1 MRIKLTLLLMLAF
14 ALPTLAASGVKGTL
28 VDATTGKPV
37 ADANIFL
44 SNQSLYVM
52 GGADGVFTISKAAPG
67 PDVLEISA
75 YGYDDLQMDVNIPDG
90 RILDLGDIKLTARS
104 AAYSAQGNEDYNY
117 DDSNAMEDEGA
128 MQGIGTIQGATD
140 NIYYQ
145 ATNYDF
151 SVMRFRFRG
160 YDTNWNAG
168 YINGFN
174 FNDGMRGRFNFSGF
188 GGMTSSA
195 FRNRSVDVGL
205 DAANYGFGNIGGSSN
220 FTTYASEYAPGFRG
234 NLSYTNSNYML
245 RLMLQYST
253 GLNKHG
259 WAFSA
264 SIIGR
269 YAPEG
274 VIKGTFYNSIGYSL
288 SLQKVFNDKHSIN
301 LTTWGAPTQRATNTA
316 ATQEA
321 YNLAGT
327 NLYNPAWGY
336 LDGKKKSSRIVE
348 SFDPAALI
356 NWIWKPR
363 MGTTVNT
370 GVGFRHSAYSS
381 SALNWYQAA
390 DPRPDYY
397 RNLPSYYNPAN
408 PWSGNYM
415 DEEERAKDP
424 SLWADYEDNYL
435 YYRYLWQ
442 NDESLR
448 QIDWDAIYR
457 INQLNRTNF
466 DRNPEMIGQSSY
478 ILENRH
484 SNFTS
489 WMFNSYVDHRIND
502 IMTLQGGLSFNY
514 TDGHYFKTIRNLLGG
529 EFWRDIDNFSERDF
543 PGNPEIL
550 QNDLNNPNRKVGKG
564 DKFGY
569 DYHIRTV
576 TAKAW
581 LQNQINTRHWNV
593 NYGLEVTYTNFMRH
607 GEMRNGRAPENSYGP
622 GRRHTFDDAAF
633 KAGATYKI
641 NGRNWFSGHFAYGT
655 RAPLPDYA
663 YVSPRIKDTA
673 VQGLKSERFLSADIS
688 YTWNYAR
695 FRGSVGAFITEMWN
709 GIKRTGFYDYQ
720 LNTFMNYSMSGMH
733 TQYRGIEFGLSYKI
747 LPSLTVSAAGTV
759 ASYRYKNNP
768 LGVRSY
774 ENGSQ
779 EDVTRR
785 VYLKNYHIG
794 GTPQQA
800 YNISLNYAAPK
811 NWFFELSA
819 NWLGDAYIDLAPS
832 RHEEMPELY
841 TVCAP
846 TREQIRLSMETG
858 NKYSGMTASQIQQL
872 NLEEKRDEI
881 TRQDKL
887 KDAFVL
893 NLSIGKMIYTK
904 WGALNFNLSVNN
916 LLNNRNIQTGGYQ
929 EGKFDYTTYDVN
941 KFPNKYYYAQGIRVF
956 FNFGIRF

>member
-1 MRIKLTLLLMLAF
+1 MRIKLSLLLLLAF
-14 ALPTLAASGVKGTL
+14 ALPSLAASGVKGTL
-28 VDATTGKPV
+28 VDAATGKPV
-37 ADANIFL
+37 ADANVFL
-44 SNQSLYVM
+44 RNQSLYVM
-52 GGADGVFTISKAAPG
+52 GGADGVFSITKAAPG
-67 PDVLEISA
+67 SDVLEISA
-75 YGYDDLQMDVNIPDG
+75 YGYKDLDMDVNIPDG
-90 RILDLGDIKLTARS
+90 RVIDLGTIRLS
-104 AAYSAQGNEDYNY
+104 ADNSVYAGTGNDDYTH
-117 DDSNAMEDEGA
+117 DDANALEDEGA
-128 MQGIGTIQGATD
+128 MQSIGTIQGATD

-151 SVMRFRFRG
+151 SVMRFRYRG
-160 YDTNWNAG
+160 YDSNWNAG

-174 FNDGMRGRFNFSGF
+174 FNDGMRGRFNFSGL

-205 DAANYGFGNIGGSSN
+205 DASNYGFGNIGGSSN

-234 NLSYTNSNYML
+234 NFSYTNSNYML
-245 RLMLQYST
+245 RLMMQYST

-274 VIKGTFYNSIGYSL
+274 VIKGTFYNSLGYSL

-321 YNLAGT
+321 YDLAGT
-327 NLYNPAWGY
+327 NLYNPSWGY
-336 LDGKKKSSRIVE
+336 LDGKKKSSKIVE
-348 SFDPAALI
+348 SFDPAALV

-381 SALNWYQAA
+381 SALNWYQSA

-397 RNLPSYYNPAN
+397 RYLPSYYNPAN
-408 PWSGNYM
+408 PWSGNYLE
-415 DEEERAKDP
+415 DGENDP
-424 SLWADYEDNYL
+424 LWDTYEANYQ
-435 YYRYLWQ
+435 YYRHLWQ
-442 NDESLR
+442 SDESMR

-457 INQLNRTNF
+457 TNLLNRTNY
-466 DRNPEMIGQSSY
+466 DRNPELVGQSSY

-484 SNFTS
+484 SNFSS
-489 WMFNSYVDHRIND
+489 WMFNSYIDHRIND
-502 IMTLQGGLSFNY
+502 FMTLQGGVSFNY
-514 TDGHYFKTIRNLLGG
+514 TDGHYFKTVRNLLGG
-529 EFWRDIDNFSERDF
+529 EFWRDLDNFSERDF

-550 QNDLNNPNRKVGKG
+550 QNNLNDPNRRVREG

-569 DYHIRTV
+569 DYHIRTI

-581 LQNQINTRHWNV
+581 LQNQISTRHWNV
-593 NYGLEVTYTNFMRH
+593 NYGLEVSYTNFMRH

-622 GRRHTFDDAAF
+622 GKRHTFDNAAF

-641 NGRNWFSGHFAYGT
+641 NGRNYIVAHASYGT
-655 RAPLPDYA
+655 RAPMPDQA
-663 YVSPRIKDTA
+663 YVSPRVKDTA
-673 VQGLKSERFLSADIS
+673 IQGLKSERFLSADIA
-688 YTWNYAR
+688 YVWNYNR
-695 FRGSVGAFITEMWN
+695 FRGSVGGFITEMWN

-733 TQYRGIEFGLSYKI
+733 TQYRGIELGMSYKI
-747 LPSLTVSAAGTV
+747 LPSLTASAAATI
-759 ASYRYKNNP
+759 ASYKYKNDP

-800 YNISLNYAAPK
+800 YNVSLNYAAPK

-819 NWLGDAYIDLAPS
+819 NWMGDAYVDLAPS
-832 RHEEMPELY
+832 RHEEMPDLY
-841 TVCAP
+841 TVVKPAP
-846 TREQIRLSMETG
+846 GQS
-858 NKYSGMTASQIQQL
+858 Y
-872 NLEEKRDEI
+872 EEAIKEKISEI
-881 TRQDKL
+881 TTQEKL

-893 NLSIGKMIYTK
+893 NLSIGKLIYTK
-904 WGALNFNLSVNN
+904 WGSLNFNLSVNN

-929 EGKFDYTTYDVN
+929 EGKFDYTTYDVS

>member
-1 MRIKLTLLLMLAF
+1 MRIKLSLLLLLAF
-14 ALPTLAASGVKGTL
+14 ALPSLAASGVKGTL
-28 VDATTGKPV
+28 VDAATGKPV
-37 ADANIFL
+37 ADANVFL
-44 SNQSLYVM
+44 RNQSLYVM
-52 GGADGVFTISKAAPG
+52 GGADGVFSITKAAPG
-67 PDVLEISA
+67 SDVLEISA
-75 YGYDDLQMDVNIPDG
+75 YGYKDLDMDVNIPDG
-90 RILDLGDIKLTARS
+90 RVIDLGTIRLS
-104 AAYSAQGNEDYNY
+104 ADNSVYAGTGNDDYTH
-117 DDSNAMEDEGA
+117 DDANALEDEGA
-128 MQGIGTIQGATD
+128 MQSIGTIQGATD

-151 SVMRFRFRG
+151 SVMRFRYRG
-160 YDTNWNAG
+160 YDSNWNAG

-174 FNDGMRGRFNFSGF
+174 FNDGMRGRFNFSGL

-205 DAANYGFGNIGGSSN
+205 DASNYGFGNIGGSSN

-234 NLSYTNSNYML
+234 NFSYTNSNYML
-245 RLMLQYST
+245 RLMMQYST

-274 VIKGTFYNSIGYSL
+274 VIKGTFYNSLGYSL

-321 YNLAGT
+321 YDLAGT
-327 NLYNPAWGY
+327 NLYNPSWGY
-336 LDGKKKSSRIVE
+336 LDGKKKSSKIVE
-348 SFDPAALI
+348 SFDPAALV

-381 SALNWYQAA
+381 SALNWYQSA

-397 RNLPSYYNPAN
+397 RYLLSYYNPAN
-408 PWSGNYM
+408 PWSGNYLE
-415 DEEERAKDP
+415 DGENDP
-424 SLWADYEDNYL
+424 LWDTYEANYQ
-435 YYRYLWQ
+435 YYRHLWQ
-442 NDESLR
+442 SDESMR

-457 INQLNRTNF
+457 TNLLNRTNY
-466 DRNPEMIGQSSY
+466 DRNPELVGQSSY

-484 SNFTS
+484 SNFSS

-502 IMTLQGGLSFNY
+502 FMTLQGGVSFNY
-514 TDGHYFKTIRNLLGG
+514 TDGHYFKTVRNLLGG

-550 QNDLNNPNRKVGKG
+550 QNNLNDPNRRVKEG

-569 DYHIRTV
+569 DYHIRTI

-581 LQNQINTRHWNV
+581 LQNQISTRHWNV
-593 NYGLEVTYTNFMRH
+593 NYGLEVSYTNFMRH

-622 GRRHTFDDAAF
+622 GKRHTFDNAAF

-641 NGRNWFSGHFAYGT
+641 NGRNYIVAHASYGT
-655 RAPLPDYA
+655 RAPMPDQA
-663 YVSPRIKDTA
+663 YVSPRVKDTA
-673 VQGLKSERFLSADIS
+673 IQGLKSERFLSADIA
-688 YTWNYAR
+688 YVWNYNR
-695 FRGSVGAFITEMWN
+695 FRGSVGGFITEMWN

-733 TQYRGIEFGLSYKI
+733 TQYRGIELGMSYKI
-747 LPSLTVSAAGTV
+747 LPSLTASAAATI
-759 ASYRYKNNP
+759 ASYKYKNDP

-800 YNISLNYAAPK
+800 YNVSLNYAAPK

-819 NWLGDAYIDLAPS
+819 NWMGDAYVDLAPS
-832 RHEEMPELY
+832 RHEEMPDLY
-841 TVCAP
+841 TVVKPAP
-846 TREQIRLSMETG
+846 GQS
-858 NKYSGMTASQIQQL
+858 Y
-872 NLEEKRDEI
+872 EEAIKEKISEI
-881 TRQDKL
+881 TTQEKL

-893 NLSIGKMIYTK
+893 NLSIGKLIYTK
-904 WGALNFNLSVNN
+904 WGSLNFNLSVNN

-929 EGKFDYTTYDVN
+929 EGKFDYTTYDVS

>member
-1 MRIKLTLLLMLAF
+1 MRIKISLLLLLAF

-28 VDATTGKPV
+28 VDAATGKPV
-37 ADANIFL
+37 ADANIFMR
-44 SNQSLYVM
+44 NQQLYVM
-52 GGADGVFTISKAAPG
+52 GGADGVFSITKAAPG
-67 PDVLEISA
+67 NDVLEISA
-75 YGYDDLQMDVNIPDG
+75 YGYKDLDVDVNIPDG
-90 RILDLGDIKLTARS
+90 RVLDLGTIKLS
-104 AAYSAQGNEDYNY
+104 ADNSIYSGSANDDYTH
-117 DDSNAMEDEGA
+117 DDANAMEDEGA
-128 MQGIGTIQGATD
+128 MQSIGTIQGATD

-151 SVMRFRFRG
+151 SVMRFRYRG
-160 YDTNWNAG
+160 YDSNWNAG

-174 FNDGMRGRFNFSGF
+174 FNDGMRGRFNFSGL

-205 DAANYGFGNIGGSSN
+205 DASNYGFGNIGGASN

-234 NLSYTNSNYML
+234 NFSYTNSNYML
-245 RLMLQYST
+245 RLMMQYST

-288 SLQKVFNDKHSIN
+288 SLQKVFNDKHSLN

-316 ATQEA
+316 ATEEA
-321 YNLAGT
+321 YHLAGT
-327 NLYNPAWGY
+327 NLYNPSWGY
-336 LDGKKKSSRIVE
+336 LDGKKKSSKIVE
-348 SFDPAALI
+348 SFDPAALL

-363 MGTTVNT
+363 MGTTINT
-370 GVGFRHSAYSS
+370 GIGFRHSAYSS

-397 RNLPSYYNPAN
+397 RYLPSYYNPAN
-408 PWSGNYM
+408 PWSGNYL
-415 DEEERAKDP
+415 EEGENSP
-424 SLWADYEDNYL
+424 LWDDYEANYQ
-435 YYRYLWQ
+435 YYRNLWQ
-442 NDESLR
+442 SDENMR
-448 QIDWDAIYR
+448 QINWDAIYR
-457 INQLNRTNF
+457 TNLLNRTNY
-466 DRNPEMIGQSSY
+466 DRNPELIGQSSY

-489 WMFNSYVDHRIND
+489 WMFNSYIDHRLND
-502 IMTLQGGLSFNY
+502 FMTLQGGVSFNY

-550 QNDLNNPNRKVGKG
+550 QNNLNDPNRRVKEG

-569 DYHIRTV
+569 DYHIRTIM
-576 TAKAW
+576 AKAW
-581 LQNQINTRHWNV
+581 LQNQISTRHWNV
-593 NYGLEVTYTNFMRH
+593 NYGLEVSYTNFMRH

-622 GRRHTFDDAAF
+622 GKRHTFDNAAI

-641 NGRNWFSGHFAYGT
+641 NGRNYIVAHAAYGT
-655 RAPLPDYA
+655 RAPMPDQA

-673 VQGLKSERFLSADIS
+673 VQGLKSERFLSADIA
-688 YTWNYAR
+688 YVWNYNR
-695 FRGSVGAFITEMWN
+695 FRGSIGGFITEMWN

-720 LNTFMNYSMSGMH
+720 LNTFMNYSMSGMQ
-733 TQYRGIEFGLSYKI
+733 TQYRGIELGMSYKI
-747 LPSLTVSAAGTV
+747 LPSLTVSAAATI
-759 ASYRYKNNP
+759 ASYKYKNNP

-779 EDVTRR
+779 EDVIRR

-819 NWLGDAYIDLAPS
+819 NWMGDAYVDLAPS
-832 RHEEMPELY
+832 RHEEMPDLY
-841 TVCAP
+841 TVVKPVPGQSYEDA
-846 TREQIRLSMETG
+846 I
-858 NKYSGMTASQIQQL
+858 K
-872 NLEEKRDEI
+872 EKISEI
-881 TRQDKL
+881 TNQEKL

>member
-1 MRIKLTLLLMLAF
+1 MRIKLSLLLLLAF
-14 ALPTLAASGVKGTL
+14 ALPSLAASGVKGTL
-28 VDATTGKPV
+28 VDAATGKPV
-37 ADANIFL
+37 ADANVFL
-44 SNQSLYVM
+44 RNQSLYVM
-52 GGADGVFTISKAAPG
+52 GGADGVFSITKAAPG
-67 PDVLEISA
+67 SDVLEISA
-75 YGYDDLQMDVNIPDG
+75 YGYKDLDMDVNIPDG
-90 RILDLGDIKLTARS
+90 RVIDLGTIRLS
-104 AAYSAQGNEDYNY
+104 ADNSVYAGTGNDDYTH
-117 DDSNAMEDEGA
+117 DDANALEDEGA
-128 MQGIGTIQGATD
+128 MQSIGTIQGATD

-151 SVMRFRFRG
+151 SVMRFRYRG
-160 YDTNWNAG
+160 YDSNWNAG

-174 FNDGMRGRFNFSGF
+174 FNDGMRGRFNFSGL

-205 DAANYGFGNIGGSSN
+205 DASNYGFGNIGGSSN

-234 NLSYTNSNYML
+234 NFSYTNSNYML
-245 RLMLQYST
+245 RLMMQYST

-274 VIKGTFYNSIGYSL
+274 VIKGTFYNSLGYSL

-321 YNLAGT
+321 YDLAGT
-327 NLYNPAWGY
+327 NLYNPSWGY
-336 LDGKKKSSRIVE
+336 LDGKKKSSKIVE
-348 SFDPAALI
+348 SFDPAALV

-381 SALNWYQAA
+381 SALNWYQSA

-397 RNLPSYYNPAN
+397 RYLPSYYNPAN
-408 PWSGNYM
+408 PWSGNYLE
-415 DEEERAKDP
+415 DGENDP
-424 SLWADYEDNYL
+424 LWDTYEANYQ
-435 YYRYLWQ
+435 YYRHLWQ
-442 NDESLR
+442 SDESMR

-457 INQLNRTNF
+457 TNLLNRTNY
-466 DRNPEMIGQSSY
+466 DRNPELVGQSSY

-484 SNFTS
+484 SNFSS

-502 IMTLQGGLSFNY
+502 FMTLQGGVSFNY
-514 TDGHYFKTIRNLLGG
+514 TDGHYFKTVRNLLGG

-550 QNDLNNPNRKVGKG
+550 QNNLNDPNRRVKEG

-569 DYHIRTV
+569 DYHIRTI

-581 LQNQINTRHWNV
+581 LQNQISTRHWNV
-593 NYGLEVTYTNFMRH
+593 NYGLEVSYTNFMRH

-622 GRRHTFDDAAF
+622 GKRHTFDNAAF

-641 NGRNWFSGHFAYGT
+641 NGRNYIVAHASYGT
-655 RAPLPDYA
+655 RAPMPDQA
-663 YVSPRIKDTA
+663 YVSPRVKDTA
-673 VQGLKSERFLSADIS
+673 IQGLKSERFLSADIA
-688 YTWNYAR
+688 YVWNYNR
-695 FRGSVGAFITEMWN
+695 FRGSVGGFITEMWN

-733 TQYRGIEFGLSYKI
+733 TQYRGIELGMSYKI
-747 LPSLTVSAAGTV
+747 LPSLTASAAATI
-759 ASYRYKNNP
+759 ASYKYKNDP

-800 YNISLNYAAPK
+800 YNVSLNYAAPK

-819 NWLGDAYIDLAPS
+819 NWMGDAYVDLAPS
-832 RHEEMPELY
+832 RHEEMPDLY
-841 TVCAP
+841 TVVKPAP
-846 TREQIRLSMETG
+846 GQS
-858 NKYSGMTASQIQQL
+858 Y
-872 NLEEKRDEI
+872 EEAIKEKISEI
-881 TRQDKL
+881 TTQEKL

-893 NLSIGKMIYTK
+893 NLSIGFAQLQPFGQQPSQQPQHTDRR
-904 WGALNFNLSVNN
+904 LS
-916 LLNNRNIQTGGYQ
+916 GG
-929 EGKFDYTTYDVN
+929 
-941 KFPNKYYYAQGIRVF
+941 
-956 FNFGIRF
+956 

>member
-1 MRIKLTLLLMLAF
+1 MRIKLSLLLLLAF
-14 ALPTLAASGVKGTL
+14 ALPSLAASGVKGTL
-28 VDATTGKPV
+28 VDAATGKPV
-37 ADANIFL
+37 ADANVFL
-44 SNQSLYVM
+44 RNQSLYVM
-52 GGADGVFTISKAAPG
+52 GGADGVFSITKAAPG
-67 PDVLEISA
+67 SDVLEISA
-75 YGYDDLQMDVNIPDG
+75 YGYKDLDMDVNIPDG
-90 RILDLGDIKLTARS
+90 RVIDLGTIRLS
-104 AAYSAQGNEDYNY
+104 ADNSVYAGTGNDDYTH
-117 DDSNAMEDEGA
+117 DDANALEDEGA
-128 MQGIGTIQGATD
+128 MQSIGTIQGATD

-151 SVMRFRFRG
+151 SVMRFRYRG
-160 YDTNWNAG
+160 YDSNWNAG

-174 FNDGMRGRFNFSGF
+174 FNDGMRGRFNFSGL

-205 DAANYGFGNIGGSSN
+205 DASNYGFGNIGGSSN

-234 NLSYTNSNYML
+234 NFSYTNSNYML
-245 RLMLQYST
+245 RLMMQYST

-274 VIKGTFYNSIGYSL
+274 VIKGTFYNSLGYSL

-321 YNLAGT
+321 YDLAGT
-327 NLYNPAWGY
+327 NLYNPSWGY
-336 LDGKKKSSRIVE
+336 LDGKKKSSKIVE
-348 SFDPAALI
+348 SFDPAALV

-381 SALNWYQAA
+381 SALNWYQSA

-397 RNLPSYYNPAN
+397 RYLPSYYNPAN
-408 PWSGNYM
+408 PWSGNYLE
-415 DEEERAKDP
+415 DGENDP
-424 SLWADYEDNYL
+424 LWDTYEANYQ
-435 YYRYLWQ
+435 YYRHLWQ
-442 NDESLR
+442 SDENMR
-448 QIDWDAIYR
+448 QIYWDAIYR
-457 INQLNRTNF
+457 TNLLNRTNY
-466 DRNPEMIGQSSY
+466 DRNPELVGQSSY

-484 SNFTS
+484 SNFSS
-489 WMFNSYVDHRIND
+489 WMFNSYIDHRIND
-502 IMTLQGGLSFNY
+502 FMTLQGGVSFNY
-514 TDGHYFKTIRNLLGG
+514 TDGHYFKTVRNLLGG

-550 QNDLNNPNRKVGKG
+550 QNNLNDPNRRVKEG

-569 DYHIRTV
+569 DYHIRTI

-581 LQNQINTRHWNV
+581 LQNQISTRHWNV
-593 NYGLEVTYTNFMRH
+593 NYGLEVSYTNFMRH

-622 GRRHTFDDAAF
+622 GKRHTFDNAAF

-641 NGRNWFSGHFAYGT
+641 NGRNYIVAHASYGT
-655 RAPLPDYA
+655 RAPMPDQA
-663 YVSPRIKDTA
+663 YVSPRVKDTA
-673 VQGLKSERFLSADIS
+673 IQGLKSERFLSADIA
-688 YTWNYAR
+688 YVWNYNR
-695 FRGSVGAFITEMWN
+695 FRGSVGGFITEMWN

-733 TQYRGIEFGLSYKI
+733 TQYRGIELGMSYKI
-747 LPSLTVSAAGTV
+747 LPSLTASAAATI
-759 ASYRYKNNP
+759 ASYKYKNDP

-800 YNISLNYAAPK
+800 YNVSLNYAAPK

-819 NWLGDAYIDLAPS
+819 NWMGDAYVDLAPS
-832 RHEEMPELY
+832 RHEEMPDLY
-841 TVCAP
+841 TVVKPAP
-846 TREQIRLSMETG
+846 GQS
-858 NKYSGMTASQIQQL
+858 Y
-872 NLEEKRDEI
+872 EEAIKEKISEI
-881 TRQDKL
+881 TTQEKL

-893 NLSIGKMIYTK
+893 NLSIGKLIYTK
-904 WGALNFNLSVNN
+904 WGSLNFNLSVNN

-929 EGKFDYTTYDVN
+929 EGKFDYTTYDVS

>member
-1 MRIKLTLLLMLAF
+1 MRIKLSLLLLLAF
-14 ALPTLAASGVKGTL
+14 ALPSLAASGVKGTL
-28 VDATTGKPV
+28 VDAATGKPV
-37 ADANIFL
+37 ADANVFL
-44 SNQSLYVM
+44 RNQSLYVM
-52 GGADGVFTISKAAPG
+52 GGADGVFSITKAAPG
-67 PDVLEISA
+67 SDVLEISA
-75 YGYDDLQMDVNIPDG
+75 YGYKDLDMDVNIPDG
-90 RILDLGDIKLTARS
+90 RVIDLGTIRLS
-104 AAYSAQGNEDYNY
+104 ADNSVYAGTGNDDYTH
-117 DDSNAMEDEGA
+117 DDANALEDEGA
-128 MQGIGTIQGATD
+128 MQSIGTIQGATD

-151 SVMRFRFRG
+151 SVMRFRYRG
-160 YDTNWNAG
+160 YDSNWNAG

-174 FNDGMRGRFNFSGF
+174 FNDGMRGRFNFSGL

-205 DAANYGFGNIGGSSN
+205 DASNYGFGNIGGSSN

-234 NLSYTNSNYML
+234 NFSYTNSNYML
-245 RLMLQYST
+245 RLMMQYST

-274 VIKGTFYNSIGYSL
+274 VIKGTFYNSLGYSL

-321 YNLAGT
+321 YDLAGT
-327 NLYNPAWGY
+327 NLYNPSWGY
-336 LDGKKKSSRIVE
+336 LDGKKKSSKIVE
-348 SFDPAALI
+348 SFDPAALV

-370 GVGFRHSAYSS
+370 GVGFCHSAYSS
-381 SALNWYQAA
+381 SALNWYQSA

-397 RNLPSYYNPAN
+397 RYLPSYYNPAN
-408 PWSGNYM
+408 PWSGNYLE
-415 DEEERAKDP
+415 DGENDP
-424 SLWADYEDNYL
+424 LWDTYEANYQ
-435 YYRYLWQ
+435 YYRHLWQ
-442 NDESLR
+442 SDESMR

-457 INQLNRTNF
+457 TNLLNRTNY
-466 DRNPEMIGQSSY
+466 DRNPELVGQSSY

-484 SNFTS
+484 SNFSS
-489 WMFNSYVDHRIND
+489 WMFNSYIDHRIND
-502 IMTLQGGLSFNY
+502 FMTLQGGVSFNY
-514 TDGHYFKTIRNLLGG
+514 TDGHYFKTVRNLLGG

-550 QNDLNNPNRKVGKG
+550 QNNLNDPNRRVREG

-569 DYHIRTV
+569 DYHIRTI

-581 LQNQINTRHWNV
+581 LQNQISTRHWNV
-593 NYGLEVTYTNFMRH
+593 NYGLEVSYTNFMRH

-622 GRRHTFDDAAF
+622 GKRHTFDNAAF

-641 NGRNWFSGHFAYGT
+641 NGRNYIVAHASYGT
-655 RAPLPDYA
+655 RAPMPDQA
-663 YVSPRIKDTA
+663 YVSPRVKDTA
-673 VQGLKSERFLSADIS
+673 IQGLKSERFLSADIA
-688 YTWNYAR
+688 YVWNYNR
-695 FRGSVGAFITEMWN
+695 FRGSVGGFITEMWN

-733 TQYRGIEFGLSYKI
+733 TQYRGIELGMSYKI
-747 LPSLTVSAAGTV
+747 LPSLTASAAATI
-759 ASYRYKNNP
+759 ASYKYKNDP

-800 YNISLNYAAPK
+800 YNVSLNYAAPK

-819 NWLGDAYIDLAPS
+819 NWMGDAYVDLAPS
-832 RHEEMPELY
+832 RHEEMPDLY
-841 TVCAP
+841 TVVKPAP
-846 TREQIRLSMETG
+846 GQS
-858 NKYSGMTASQIQQL
+858 Y
-872 NLEEKRDEI
+872 EEAIKEKISEI
-881 TRQDKL
+881 TTQEKL

-893 NLSIGKMIYTK
+893 NLSIGKLIYTK
-904 WGALNFNLSVNN
+904 WGSLNFNLSVNN

-929 EGKFDYTTYDVN
+929 EGKFDYTTYDVS

>member
-1 MRIKLTLLLMLAF
+1 MRIKLSLLLLLAF
-14 ALPTLAASGVKGTL
+14 ALPSLAASGVKGTL
-28 VDATTGKPV
+28 VDAATGKPV
-37 ADANIFL
+37 ADANVFL
-44 SNQSLYVM
+44 RNQSLYVM
-52 GGADGVFTISKAAPG
+52 GGADGVFSITKAAPG
-67 PDVLEISA
+67 SDVLEISA
-75 YGYDDLQMDVNIPDG
+75 YGYKDLDMDVNIPDG
-90 RILDLGDIKLTARS
+90 RVIDLGTIRLS
-104 AAYSAQGNEDYNY
+104 ADNSVYAGTGNDDYTH
-117 DDSNAMEDEGA
+117 DDANALEDEGA
-128 MQGIGTIQGATD
+128 MQSIGTIQGATD

-151 SVMRFRFRG
+151 SVMRFRYRG
-160 YDTNWNAG
+160 YDSNWNAG

-174 FNDGMRGRFNFSGF
+174 FNDGMRGRFNFSGL

-205 DAANYGFGNIGGSSN
+205 DASNYGFGNIGGSSN

-234 NLSYTNSNYML
+234 NFSYTNSNYML
-245 RLMLQYST
+245 RLMMQYST

-274 VIKGTFYNSIGYSL
+274 VIKGTFYNSLGYSL

-321 YNLAGT
+321 YDLAGT
-327 NLYNPAWGY
+327 NLYNPSWGY
-336 LDGKKKSSRIVE
+336 LDGKKKSSKIVE
-348 SFDPAALI
+348 SFDPAALV

-381 SALNWYQAA
+381 SALNWYQSA

-397 RNLPSYYNPAN
+397 RYLPSYYNPAN
-408 PWSGNYM
+408 PWSGNYLE
-415 DEEERAKDP
+415 DGENDP
-424 SLWADYEDNYL
+424 LWDTYEANYQ
-435 YYRYLWQ
+435 YYRHLWQ
-442 NDESLR
+442 SDESMR

-457 INQLNRTNF
+457 TNLLNRTNY
-466 DRNPEMIGQSSY
+466 DRNPELVGQSSY

-484 SNFTS
+484 SNFSS
-489 WMFNSYVDHRIND
+489 WMFNSYIDHRIND
-502 IMTLQGGLSFNY
+502 FMTLQGGVSFNY
-514 TDGHYFKTIRNLLGG
+514 TDGHYFKTVRNLLGG

-550 QNDLNNPNRKVGKG
+550 QNNLNDPNRRVREG

-569 DYHIRTV
+569 DYHIRTI

-581 LQNQINTRHWNV
+581 LQNQISTRHWNV
-593 NYGLEVTYTNFMRH
+593 NYGLEVSYTNFMRH
-607 GEMRNGRAPENSYGP
+607 GEMRNGRAPENSYGL
-622 GRRHTFDDAAF
+622 GKRHTFDNAAF

-641 NGRNWFSGHFAYGT
+641 NGRNYIVAHASYGT
-655 RAPLPDYA
+655 RAPMPDQA
-663 YVSPRIKDTA
+663 YVSPRVKDTA
-673 VQGLKSERFLSADIS
+673 IQGLKSERFLSADIA
-688 YTWNYAR
+688 YVWNYNR
-695 FRGSVGAFITEMWN
+695 FRGSVGGFITEMWN

-733 TQYRGIEFGLSYKI
+733 TQYRGIELGMSYKI
-747 LPSLTVSAAGTV
+747 LPSLTASAAATI
-759 ASYRYKNNP
+759 ASYKYKNDP

-800 YNISLNYAAPK
+800 YNVSLNYAAPK

-819 NWLGDAYIDLAPS
+819 NWMGDAYVDLAPS
-832 RHEEMPELY
+832 RHEEMPDLY
-841 TVCAP
+841 TVVKPAP
-846 TREQIRLSMETG
+846 GQS
-858 NKYSGMTASQIQQL
+858 Y
-872 NLEEKRDEI
+872 EEAIKEKISEI
-881 TRQDKL
+881 TTQEKL

-893 NLSIGKMIYTK
+893 NLSIGKLIYTK
-904 WGALNFNLSVNN
+904 WGSLNFNLSVNN

-929 EGKFDYTTYDVN
+929 EGKFDYTTYDVS

>member
-1 MRIKLTLLLMLAF
+1 MRIKLSLLLLLAF
-14 ALPTLAASGVKGTL
+14 ALPSLAASGVKGTL
-28 VDATTGKPV
+28 VDAATGKPV
-37 ADANIFL
+37 ADANVFL
-44 SNQSLYVM
+44 RNQSLYVM
-52 GGADGVFTISKAAPG
+52 GGADGVFSITKAAPG
-67 PDVLEISA
+67 SDVLEISA
-75 YGYDDLQMDVNIPDG
+75 YGYKDLDMDVNIPDG
-90 RILDLGDIKLTARS
+90 RVIDLGTIRLS
-104 AAYSAQGNEDYNY
+104 ADNSVYAGTGNDDYTH
-117 DDSNAMEDEGA
+117 DDANALEDEGA
-128 MQGIGTIQGATD
+128 MQSIGTIQGATD

-151 SVMRFRFRG
+151 SVMRFRYRG
-160 YDTNWNAG
+160 YDSNWNAG

-174 FNDGMRGRFNFSGF
+174 FNDGMRGRFNFSGL

-205 DAANYGFGNIGGSSN
+205 DASNYGFGNIGGSSN

-234 NLSYTNSNYML
+234 NFSYTNSNYML
-245 RLMLQYST
+245 RLMMQYST

-274 VIKGTFYNSIGYSL
+274 VIKGTFYNSLGYSL

-321 YNLAGT
+321 YDLAGT
-327 NLYNPAWGY
+327 NLYNPSWGY
-336 LDGKKKSSRIVE
+336 LDGKKKSSKIVE
-348 SFDPAALI
+348 SFDPAALV

-381 SALNWYQAA
+381 SALNWYQSA

-397 RNLPSYYNPAN
+397 RYLPSYYNPAN
-408 PWSGNYM
+408 PWSGNYLE
-415 DEEERAKDP
+415 DGENDP
-424 SLWADYEDNYL
+424 LWDTYEANYQ
-435 YYRYLWQ
+435 YYRHLWQ
-442 NDESLR
+442 SDESMR

-457 INQLNRTNF
+457 TNLLNRTNY
-466 DRNPEMIGQSSY
+466 DRNPELVGQSSY

-484 SNFTS
+484 SNFSS
-489 WMFNSYVDHRIND
+489 WMFNSYIDHRIND
-502 IMTLQGGLSFNY
+502 FMTLQGGVSFNY
-514 TDGHYFKTIRNLLGG
+514 TDGHYFKTVRNLLGG

-550 QNDLNNPNRKVGKG
+550 QNNLNDPNRRVKEG

-569 DYHIRTV
+569 DYHIRTI

-581 LQNQINTRHWNV
+581 LQNQISTRHWNV
-593 NYGLEVTYTNFMRH
+593 NYGLEVSYTNFMRH

-622 GRRHTFDDAAF
+622 GKRHTFDNAAF

-641 NGRNWFSGHFAYGT
+641 NGRNYIVAHASYGT
-655 RAPLPDYA
+655 RAPMPDQA
-663 YVSPRIKDTA
+663 YVSPRVKDTA
-673 VQGLKSERFLSADIS
+673 IQGLKSERFLSADIA
-688 YTWNYAR
+688 YVWNYNR
-695 FRGSVGAFITEMWN
+695 FRGSVGGFITEMWN

-733 TQYRGIEFGLSYKI
+733 TQYRGIELGMSYKI
-747 LPSLTVSAAGTV
+747 LPSLTASAAATI
-759 ASYRYKNNP
+759 ASYKYKNDP

-800 YNISLNYAAPK
+800 YNVSLNYAAPK

-819 NWLGDAYIDLAPS
+819 NWMGDAYVDLAPS
-832 RHEEMPELY
+832 RHEEMPDLY
-841 TVCAP
+841 TVVKPAP
-846 TREQIRLSMETG
+846 GQS
-858 NKYSGMTASQIQQL
+858 Y
-872 NLEEKRDEI
+872 EEAIKEKISEI
-881 TRQDKL
+881 TTQEKL

-893 NLSIGKMIYTK
+893 NLSIGKLIYTK
-904 WGALNFNLSVNN
+904 WGSLNFNLSVNN

-929 EGKFDYTTYDVN
+929 EGKFDYTTYDVS